1 MTRPRCV
8 SFKQAK
14 HLSREVQGG
23 KAMNYSLRVCIAF
36 MFSLL
41 FMHSF
46 AAAEPAGK
54 VLSAKKEVS
63 SAGTGGKK
71 SLQPNDPVFL
81 MDRLSTNATGTGEFL
96 FNDGTKLAIGPSA
109 SLVVDEF
116 VQKNRSTVSKLGV
129 AASKGTFRWISG
141 KSPPKA
147 YRIKTPRGTMAIRG
161 TALEVS
167 TVDGVTHVLL
177 LEGEA
182 EFCEDENENENE
194 NNGSGCV
201 VLSNPC
207 EYIAIGGEG
216 ISEKKDVKEAFKN
229 RQEAAKIFPLQDDSR
244 SLSSE
249 FQVPG
254 VSCLSGMASNS
265 QNIPALAAAAVVVG
279 VAVVPPS
286 LEGEEDDDSPVTPQ

>member
-1 MTRPRCV
+1 
-8 SFKQAK
+8 
-14 HLSREVQGG
+14 
-23 KAMNYSLRVCIAF
+23 
-36 MFSLL
+36 
-41 FMHSF
+41 MHSF

-71 SLQPNDPVFL
+71 SLRPNDPVFL

-141 KSPPKA
+141 KSPPSA

-161 TALEVS
+161 TALEVT

-182 EFCEDENENENE
+182 EFCEDEYQLNENENGDE
-194 NNGSGCV
+194 NVVPTADAPQESGCV
-201 VLSNPC
+201 VLNNPC
-207 EYIAIGGEG
+207 EYIAIGGQG
-216 ISEKKDVKEAFKN
+216 ISEKKDVKEAFRN

-244 SLSSE
+244 DLSAG

-254 VSCLSGMASNS
+254 VSCLAGMASNS
-265 QNIPALAAAAVVVG
+265 QALPALAAAAVLPIL
-279 VAVVPPS
+279 PPV
-286 LEGEEDDDSPVTPQ
+286 LEEDDDDKPVTPD